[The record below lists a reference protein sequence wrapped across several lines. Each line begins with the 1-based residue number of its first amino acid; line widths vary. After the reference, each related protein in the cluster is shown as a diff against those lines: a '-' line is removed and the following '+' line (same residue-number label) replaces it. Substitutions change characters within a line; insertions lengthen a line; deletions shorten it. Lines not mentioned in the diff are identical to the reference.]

1 MSLPSELTA
10 AVQCLGRHLDTVR
23 QRACDREHLVRAT
36 LDSERTA
43 LEHKIAD
50 NQNRKKEVEALLEVW
65 EHENADAFQRLAR
78 LEASYHDSLQRSRS
92 LDAVPDYQHLVGFIF
107 GSASVPAR
115 TPSSLPYM
123 HTQDAMMM
131 SEIQNNPEDKS
142 AVASLRRQMAER
154 IASHQFDQ
162 GHTNDIGH
170 CLPKTQNSI
179 DFEELYEGG
188 KAKYKHRI
196 LYFKGQWYILKCDEH
211 GIHFPYRSASAAGS
225 HLRSHWHRGSA
236 SNYAAVIK
244 AFGVRVENCNG
255 ERADRNN
262 EEFLSALASG
272 YCVYKGTRESQKRQ
286 STGMIPFE
294 STYIS

>member
-1 MSLPSELTA
+1 
-10 AVQCLGRHLDTVR
+10 
-23 QRACDREHLVRAT
+23 
-36 LDSERTA
+36 
-43 LEHKIAD
+43 
-50 NQNRKKEVEALLEVW
+50 
-65 EHENADAFQRLAR
+65 
-78 LEASYHDSLQRSRS
+78 
-92 LDAVPDYQHLVGFIF
+92 
-107 GSASVPAR
+107 
-115 TPSSLPYM
+115 
-123 HTQDAMMM
+123 MMM
-131 SEIQNNPEDKS
+131 SEIQNNPEDSEPANTITTMQQNIELSES
-142 AVASLRRQMAER
+142 AVASLRRQMAEG
-154 IASHQFDQ
+154 IASHQFNQ
-162 GHTNDIGH
+162 GHTKDIGH

-236 SNYAAVIK
+236 SNFAAVIK

-262 EEFLSALASG
+262 EEFLSALAGG

-286 STGMIPFE
+286 STGMNPFE